1 MICCITPFLNTE
13 AGWETFQRWC
23 EVFLGGD
30 MAIWPVSSY
39 RLFTLEDSLFPRY
52 IRGCYKLM

>member
-23 EVFLGGD
+23 EVFLGG
-30 MAIWPVSSY
+30 IWPYGQSPVTG
-39 RLFTLEDSLFPRY
+39 FSLLRTHFSL
-52 IRGCYKLM
+52 GTFVAVTN